1 MPLIVYKSSAGS
13 GKTATL
19 VLEYLRLCLPDP
31 REFKRTLAITFTNK
45 AANEMKS
52 RIITTLK
59 LGASGN
65 NNFLLDQLKKD
76 LNYNDNELQSAT
88 QELLS
93 LIIHNYDDFAVSTI
107 DSFVHR
113 VIRTFANEVDLPVNF
128 EVILDKDEIVPEIV
142 DELFDKVGSDL
153 ELTSIMVS
161 FVMKQ
166 IEEEKSHDL
175 GRILSEF
182 VGYNLS
188 EDVFKQKEFLKQLK
202 LSDFPPMIKRLIKKQ
217 KLVKS
222 EIEKLA
228 QKAIDAF
235 NSVSLSVDDLSYKK
249 SGIYGYYHRLVQ
261 LKDDKNL
268 TPGKRAVD
276 SIENDKWVAAK
287 ASQEI
292 KSAVEQIKE
301 ELKSIFN
308 SIQELVPD
316 YILIKLINS
325 RIYSVALITEIQNL
339 FSEFVRRTGKVHI
352 SEFNKRISENIAD
365 QPVPFLYERLG
376 FKYKHFLIDEFQDTS
391 VLQWDNLLPLVEE
404 SLANNNYNMLVG
416 DAKQAIYR
424 FRNGEVQLFTNL
436 PKLFNSD
443 GSLNSRTREDL
454 FESQFH
460 EKFLDVNY
468 RSNKHIIEFNND
480 FFSFLLQNE
489 TDRFRKNYAK
499 LEQKVNN
506 NNDAYVRLNL
516 VDADSSSEYSD
527 KRLEIIESFVIDS
540 IEAGFKAGDICVL
553 CRTKKQIAEVASYL
567 ILKKYTIVSSESLL
581 VSHSPKVSLIVS
593 LLRLLM
599 KPDEKI
605 LLADFVFKYAGL
617 KNISEA
623 ESIFKRLSESN
634 IAYSNAVLNLIG
646 AKENIENL
654 LSYSVYEI
662 CEFTIRTMQFDKN
675 VDAFIHYFLD
685 FVYKMQMAGKFTLN
699 DFLSSWDEK
708 KSKIFV
714 EMPEDEKA
722 IKLMTAH
729 KSKGLD
735 FKVVIAD
742 LNFSRSNKSKDFWAT
757 VNIKGEELLSKT
769 LLPLSS
775 SISQLGMENIYN
787 EEVEKERLDF
797 LNLVY
802 VVFTR
807 ASQALFAVAHNYSR
821 DIFGDLIK
829 NYISIKEQ
837 SEENT
842 YEIGKLVYYK
852 IEATDDEKKKL
863 RLDKLQSTN
872 WHSIIKI
879 AESED
884 IYWEASN
891 FTKASSFGKLIHKIL
906 SEIKYQTDV
915 KKSVLK
921 YRMSGLIDRDEEVKI
936 ERLLNNVVNHPLIQ
950 KYFKEDVLVKNE
962 TELLDKNGNII
973 RPDRVVILNDELVI
987 IDYKTG
993 KKEKKHSIQIQE
1005 YADVF
1010 TSLGYQ
1016 NIRCFLVY
1024 LGEDIFV
1031 VEI

>member
-31 REFKRTLAITFTNK
+31 WEFKRTLAITFTNK

-65 NNFLLDQLKKD
+65 NNFLLDQLKED

-113 VIRTFANEVDLPVNF
+113 VIRTFANEVDLPANF

-142 DELFDKVGSDL
+142 DELFDKVGNDP
-153 ELTSIMVS
+153 ELTRIMVS

-182 VGYNLS
+182 VEYNLS

-202 LSDFPPMIKRLIKKQ
+202 LSDFPPLIKRLIQKQ

-235 NSVSLSVDDLSYKK
+235 DSVSLSVDDLSYKK

-276 SIENDKWVAAK
+276 SIENDKWAAAK

-301 ELKSIFN
+301 ELKSIFY
-308 SIQELVPD
+308 SIQELAPD
-316 YILIKLINS
+316 YFLIKLINS
-325 RIYSVALITEIQNL
+325 RIYSVALTTEIQNL
-339 FSEFVRRTGKVHI
+339 FSEFVKRTGKVHI

-376 FKYKHFLIDEFQDTS
+376 FKYRHFLIDEFQDTS

-436 PKLFNSD
+436 PRLFNND
-443 GSLNSRTREDL
+443 GSLISRTREDL
-454 FESQFH
+454 FKSQFH

-468 RSNKHIIEFNND
+468 RSNKQIIEFNND
-480 FFSFLLQNE
+480 FFGFLLQKE
-489 TDRFRKNYAK
+489 SDRFKKNYTK
-499 LEQKVNN
+499 LEQKVHN
-506 NNDAYVRLNL
+506 NNDAYVRLDL
-516 VDADSSSEYSD
+516 VDSESASDYSE
-527 KRLEIIESFVIDS
+527 KRLEIIEGFVIES
-540 IEAGFKAGDICVL
+540 IGAGFNAGDICIL

-567 ILKKYTIVSSESLL
+567 VSKKYTIVSSESLL
-581 VSHSPKVSLIVS
+581 VANSPKVSLIVS
-593 LLRLLM
+593 FLRLLM
-599 KPDEKI
+599 KPEEKI

-617 KNISEA
+617 KGITEA
-623 ESIFKRLSESN
+623 ENIFNKLSKSD
-634 IAYSNAVLNLIG
+634 ITYSNAVLNLIG
-646 AKENIENL
+646 SKENIENL

-662 CEFTIRTMQFDKN
+662 CEFTIRTMHFDQN
-675 VDAFIHYFLD
+675 ADAFIQYFLD
-685 FVYKMQMAGKFTLN
+685 FVHKMQMAGKFTLK
-699 DFLSSWDEK
+699 DFLSSWDERK
-708 KSKIFV
+708 HKIFV

-742 LNFSRSNKSKDFWAT
+742 LNYSRSNKSKDFWAT
-757 VNIKGEELLSKT
+757 ININGEELLSRT
-769 LLPLSS
+769 LLPLTS
-775 SISQLGMENIYN
+775 SISQFGMENIYI
-787 EEVEKERLDF
+787 EEQEKERLDF

-821 DIFGDLIK
+821 DIFGGLIK
-829 NYISIKEQ
+829 NYISYKDQAEDSI
-837 SEENT
+837 
-842 YEIGKLVYYK
+842 YEIGKLVYSD
-852 IEATDDEKKKL
+852 EATEDDDKEKL
-863 RLDKLQSTN
+863 RLEKLHSTN

-891 FTKASSFGKLIHKIL
+891 FTKPTSFGKLVHKIL

-921 YRMSGLIDRDEEVKI
+921 YRMSGLIDREEEAKI
-936 ERLLNNVVNHPLIQ
+936 ESLLNNVVNHPLIQ
-950 KYFKEDVLVKNE
+950 KYFSEEALVKNE
-962 TELLDKNGNII
+962 TELLDKIGNII

-1005 YADVF
+1005 YSDVF
-1010 TSLGYQ
+1010 ASLGYHS
-1016 NIRCFLVY
+1016 IRSFLVY
-1024 LGEDIFV
+1024 LGDDVFV
-1031 VEI
+1031 DEI